1 MSDTTTTTANKNDSH
16 ARENFAIPTI
26 LGNAYPPE
34 LPNDVALN
42 MPATEDTLGLIKVGN
57 NLSIRPDG
65 TLDAAS
71 GPGGGVAT
79 IKAGEGIAVDATDPN
94 NPEVKATAASD
105 TELGSIK
112 VGNNLSMRP
121 DGTLDAAS
129 GPGGGI
135 STIKAGEGIAVDA
148 TDPNNPIVSALPVAL
163 PVANELTLGAIKVG
177 ANLSITED
185 GTLSGT
191 PTGGAVAQVVSG
203 AGIKVDSTDPT
214 KPIVS
219 ASIASIS
226 SVGVVKVGSGL
237 NVTDDGTISVTA
249 VPSNNVIKIL
259 EGNNTQYTIK
269 EEDVNLDLIFNASTS
284 NPLIF
289 VDGNLNYKQGSL
301 IRVTVNSATAAQFI
315 GINNCML
322 NTGGVGGG
330 RAAGTSLFY
339 SNNRRED
346 YANPFSQQQAELLCI
361 SPTKWILKGNIMQM
375 GSPYVESVTVVPD
388 VYTPG
393 QVLIT
398 TSPYGEDFARLFN
411 VNYVATPVGS
421 IKKPPVVTGSK
432 QGSAFNKLQPPFLLK
447 DLVEDYTYDFTVT
460 YTTVKIPGDPP
471 PYIEYQSI
479 NTIRFKVPG
488 SIPKKP
494 LNIKVKGMRGSK
506 TLFTMDP
513 QGYAPVWATIQAE
526 VITENNKCIT
536 QNGDSTFVSCGFNNI
551 DNSPYFKD
559 CYSFNVDQFPS
570 ILPSGDK
577 AANYNN
583 CKVRIRLVT
592 PGGVVG
598 VESDQF
604 IVNFKDG
611 FVPPALKIKSI
622 DKFTKVVLFDWIAPE
637 PNYDTDKC
645 QFLFQ
650 IFQGD
655 TLKSTQTLRWSD
667 TDCAF
672 SGDYNTDY
680 YASLSDDTYGVV
692 GAPGPKIGFR
702 IPAPF

>member
-1 MSDTTTTTANKNDSH
+1 MSDTTTNTAQKAGSH

-42 MPATEDTLGLIKVGN
+42 MPATEDKLGLIKVGN

-71 GPGGGVAT
+71 GPGGGIAT

-105 TELGSIK
+105 TELGAIK
-112 VGNNLSMRP
+112 VGNNLSIRP

-135 STIKAGEGIAVDA
+135 TTIKAGEGIAVDA

-163 PVANELTLGAIKVG
+163 PVAGELTLGAIKVG
-177 ANLSITED
+177 DNLTITED

-191 PTGGAVAQVVSG
+191 PTGGAVAEVVSG
-203 AGIKVDSTDPT
+203 AGIKVDSTEPT

-219 ASIASIS
+219 ASVATTST
-226 SVGVVKVGSGL
+226 VGAVKVGSGL
-237 NVTDDGTISVTA
+237 NVTDDGTISV

-259 EGNNTQYTIK
+259 EGSNYSYTIQ
-269 EEDVNLDLIFNASTS
+269 EEDVNLDIVFNATTS

-289 VDGNLNYKQGSL
+289 VDGNLNYKQGSI
-301 IRVTVNSATAAQFI
+301 IRITVNGANPAQFV
-315 GINNCML
+315 GINECIL
-322 NTGGVGGG
+322 NTGGAGGG
-330 RAAGTSLFY
+330 RAAGTSLSY
-339 SNNRRED
+339 SSNNKAD
-346 YANPFSQQQAELLCI
+346 YANGFSQQQAQLLCI

-375 GSPYVESVTVVPD
+375 GNPYVESVTVVPV

-398 TSPYGEDFARLFN
+398 TAPYGEDFARLYN
-411 VNYVATPVGS
+411 VNYIATPIDS
-421 IKKPPVVTGSK
+421 IKKPPVVTGNRK
-432 QGSAFNKLQPPFLLK
+432 GNDFNKIQPPFLLK
-447 DLVEDYTYDFTVT
+447 NLQEDYTYDFTVT
-460 YTTVKIPGDPP
+460 YTAVKLPGDPP
-471 PYIEYQSI
+471 PYLTFNSI
-479 NTIRFKVPG
+479 NTIRFTVPG

-494 LNIKVKGMRGSK
+494 LNIEVKGMRGSK

-536 QNGDSTFVSCGFNNI
+536 QNGDSTFVSCGFNSI

-559 CYSFNVDQFPS
+559 CYSFDVDQFPS

-577 AANYNN
+577 ASNYNN

-592 PGGVVG
+592 PGGLVG

-611 FVPPALKIKSI
+611 FVPPTLNIRSI

-645 QFLFQ
+645 HFLFQ
-650 IFQGD
+650 IYQGES
-655 TLKSTQTLRWSD
+655 LKSTQTLRWSD
-667 TDCAF
+667 TDAAF
-672 SGDYNTDY
+672 SGDPNTDY
-680 YASLSDDTYGVV
+680 YASLTDDTYGVV
-692 GAPGPKIGFR
+692 GSPGPKIGFR
-702 IPAPF
+702 IPSPF